1 MKRAI
6 VIALG
11 FVLAV
16 SIAASAQSTPTP
28 QAPKT
33 GAAFVDANGDGICDN
48 YQGGTPGAGKGYG
61 QGRGRGQHL
70 GPRDGSGFGA
80 GSGAGTGTGTGT
92 GTCDGTGPKGRQMG
106 RGRR

>member
-1 MKRAI
+1 MKRAL
-6 VIALG
+6 VMALG
-11 FVLAV
+11 LVLAGT
-16 SIAASAQSTPTP
+16 IAASAQSTPTP

-48 YQGGTPGAGKGYG
+48 YQGGTPGGKGNG
-61 QGRGRGQHL
+61 QGRGKRL

-80 GSGAGTGTGTGT
+80 GSGVASGTGT